1 MNTIGR
7 LGNRLTRRRIA
18 SALIILWVGG
28 LIFAFVVP
36 VTPTIIYS
44 SYPDR
49 AVFPAPCN
57 VHTIITPHACD
68 AQTSIPPTLVV
79 LSPTFT
85 AQGVFG
91 ATNPIHINA
100 ILSVN
105 RSDFL
110 QYYRG
115 IGFFNAEYL
124 NGTYQGVYL
133 PLTRLNNVT
142 YEASG
147 TLQWATATNVSWY
160 LVPTQQYFTTFLLGP
175 SSNTTATILPVS
187 GAQDT
192 LTMRFNETVVR
203 LTYVVIAFGFVS
215 LLPVLD
221 AVSKKSGQPLD

>member
-1 MNTIGR
+1 MNPASR
-7 LGNRLTRRRIA
+7 LTNWFTRRRVASVLIA
-18 SALIILWVGG
+18 LWIGG

-36 VTPTIIYS
+36 VTPTITYS

-49 AVFPAPCN
+49 AVFPSPCN
-57 VHTIITPHACD
+57 VHTVITPNACD
-68 AQTSIPPTLVV
+68 VQSSIPPTLVV

-85 AQGVFG
+85 AKGVFG
-91 ATNPIHINA
+91 ATNPIRIDA

-133 PLTRLNNVT
+133 PLRPLNNVT
-142 YEASG
+142 YQASG
-147 TLQWATATNVSWY
+147 TLQWPTATDVSWF
-160 LVPTQQYFTTFLLGP
+160 LVPTSQYFTTFLLGP
-175 SSNTTATILPVS
+175 SSNVTATVLPVS

-192 LTMRFNETVVR
+192 LTMRFNETAVR

-221 AVSKKSGQPLD
+221 ALRKGTKQPPA